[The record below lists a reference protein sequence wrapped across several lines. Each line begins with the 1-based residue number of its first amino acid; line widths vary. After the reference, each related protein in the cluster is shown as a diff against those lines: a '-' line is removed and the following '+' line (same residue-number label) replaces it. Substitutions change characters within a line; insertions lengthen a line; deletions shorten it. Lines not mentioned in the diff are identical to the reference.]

1 MSTVDIDKQ
10 VREIITRLFTY
21 GVDWTEHR
29 DKGGPNGDHDVATY
43 AAKIKADF
51 ANEIANEL
59 VQLFAAQRTTLK
71 AELLAK
77 LPQPYRSPNELD
89 PKAPRDIYAEGI
101 SVGEKRVL
109 YEITKIVKEL

>member
-1 MSTVDIDKQ
+1 MTTKPTIDEQIEDIVGKHWAMVTGQ
-10 VREIITRLFTY
+10 RPIY
-21 GVDWTEHR
+21 EH
-29 DKGGPNGDHDVATY
+29 ATSEET
-43 AAKIKADF
+43 AQAIKALLTEARIDQT
-51 ANEIANEL
+51 
-59 VQLFAAQRTTLK
+59 VHLK